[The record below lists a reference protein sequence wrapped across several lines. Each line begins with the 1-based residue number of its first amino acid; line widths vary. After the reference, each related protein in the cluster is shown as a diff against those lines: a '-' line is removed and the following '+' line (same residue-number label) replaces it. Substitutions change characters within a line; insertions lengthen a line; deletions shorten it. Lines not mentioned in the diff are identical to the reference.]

1 MQEITRATAQIL
13 DFQKG
18 VFNSLFEATS
28 KIQIQSESMA
38 NEVIEQ
44 FSNYSP
50 QGTAEGLK
58 AYMQMYKLG
67 NQNAKQ
73 FIDGSFDQLKA
84 YFAN

>member
-50 QGTAEGLK
+50 QGTEEGLK

-67 NQNAKQ
+67 SQNAKQ

-84 YFAN
+84 YVAS

>member
-1 MQEITRATAQIL
+1 MQEINRATAQIL

-50 QGTAEGLK
+50 QGTEEGLK

-67 NQNAKQ
+67 SQNAKQ